1 MLLRSVEY
9 DYFCCLTVTEILS
22 GSSFVSGTVVTFRE
36 NFARCSLDELKKSL
50 ETLIAF
56 RLDPCH
62 MVASVAAISE

>member
-1 MLLRSVEY
+1 M
-9 DYFCCLTVTEILS
+9 TEILS
-22 GSSFVSGTVVTFRE
+22 GSSFVSGSVVTFQE
-36 NFARCSLDELKKSL
+36 NFARFSLDELKKSL

>member
-9 DYFCCLTVTEILS
+9 DFFRCLTMTEILS
-22 GSSFVSGTVVTFRE
+22 GSSFVSGSVVTFQE
-36 NFARCSLDELKKSL
+36 NFARFSLDELKKSL

-62 MVASVAAISE
+62 MVASVGVISE